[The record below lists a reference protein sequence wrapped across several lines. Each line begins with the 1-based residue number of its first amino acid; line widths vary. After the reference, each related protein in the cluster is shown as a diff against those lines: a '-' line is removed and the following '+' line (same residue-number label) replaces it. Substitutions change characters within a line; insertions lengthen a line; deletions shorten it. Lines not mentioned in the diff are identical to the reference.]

1 MTFKRSIRRSEG
13 PIKALK
19 KRCQPWGLVSTE
31 EERQRTAALQNL
43 AEILPPNDSR
53 ERPGVRLSSAA
64 FHFSPIGTLIAT
76 FLIFLA
82 GCACPQRNIHTARP
96 FDFQNDT
103 FAFANQLRW
112 VYEYDDNGKW
122 TTHTRYPK
130 ATYSQHCFVVARSA
144 RQFYENA
151 VFAPSQPVANDST
164 YRRLIRK
171 VVSSDPR
178 HPASADRKIIIPG
191 YANLHEFSAAQ
202 ESLLKQECGGAW
214 QSYFQ
219 RGHWRIMLPF
229 RRAQQQRV
237 AGDLLQHAT
246 HGEPVVVHIVR
257 FPQLTINHAV
267 IFFDAKESA
276 EQIEFKIYDPNLPAE
291 PRIITYDKQKRTFF
305 FAPNDYFP
313 GGRIDA
319 YEIYNQWNY

>member
-1 MTFKRSIRRSEG
+1 MTFELADGEKG
-13 PIKALK
+13 GKIKAVK
-19 KRCQPWGLVSTE
+19 KWSQLRGLVSSGE
-31 EERQRTAALQNL
+31 KRQRTAALQNL
-43 AEILPPNDSR
+43 ADVSQPNDSR
-53 ERPGVRLSSAA
+53 ERPGVRQSSAA
-64 FHFSPIGTLIAT
+64 FQFSFIATLIAT
-76 FLIFLA
+76 LLIFLT

-112 VYEYDDNGKW
+112 VYQYDDQGKW

-151 VFAPSQPVANDST
+151 VFDPSQPVADDSM
-164 YRRLIRK
+164 YHRLIRGI
-171 VVSSDPR
+171 VSTNPR
-178 HPASADRKIIIPG
+178 HPALADRKIVIPG
-191 YANLHEFSAAQ
+191 YANLHDFSAAH
-202 ESLLKQECGGAW
+202 ESLLKRECGGAW

-229 RRAQQQRV
+229 RRAQQERV
-237 AGDLLQHAT
+237 AEDLFQHAKR
-246 HGEPVVVHIVR
+246 GDPVVVHIVR

-267 IFFDAKESA
+267 LFFDAKDA
-276 EQIEFKIYDPNLPAE
+276 ADQIEFKIYDPNLPAE
-291 PRIITYDKQKRTFF
+291 PRTITYDRQKRTFF

-313 GGRIDA
+313 GGRINA